1 LGKPGNVTS
10 ARLQITWP
18 SGHKDAITGV
28 KPNQFVTIQEGKG
41 ILSSVPINF
50 AGPAGAPR

>member
-1 LGKPGNVTS
+1 LGKPGNVIS
-10 ARLQITWP
+10 ARLQIIWP

-41 ILSSVPINF
+41 ILISVPINF
-50 AGPAGAPR
+50 AGPVASPR